1 MKKLLLII
9 QWVIIVGHFATAQV
23 YTEKQTRH
31 RFAQLTLG
39 ADYQTSIGGTTNYLD
54 INGTSQSLALG
65 NLQRPRFLIGGTH
78 FWGHADF
85 YIAIPLSFPS
95 FQEDNQSITYSSG
108 VETVFKYYP
117 WRIEWD
123 KIRPFVGIGIV
134 PFFYEQNNKTL
145 EFGNGA
151 ELNHT
156 SVPLYAGLTFNK
168 KQHLVELGIMWNYK
182 NKQAYHISRN
192 TAVDITTPPLYAS
205 ISYRYMLETTMSA
218 EKDWESGQTE
228 EITKELAANKIL
240 NGIHI
245 GVGLS
250 SAFWIGTSSYNEN
263 ERPYLE
269 KYSTSLMPDFTLG
282 YYWHQPDLGL
292 ALAYR
297 GYRTSTNAFGTIQ
310 QLRRKSLVLEVT
322 KFLFDY
328 YGFVPFVGPAISYEQ
343 LSFKESFENQLTHD
357 LSKNKLGYGLT
368 FGWDIRPNRRMS
380 WILRT
385 NLRWFPNLNLEIEQD
400 ENISFDNI
408 EFNFIQLIVY
418 PGRMGKKGR
427 N

>member
-1 MKKLLLII
+1 MKRILLII
-9 QWVIIVGHFATAQV
+9 QLTILLSHLATAQV

-39 ADYQTSIGGTTNYLD
+39 ADYQI
-54 INGTSQSLALG
+54 G

-85 YIAIPLSFPS
+85 YIAIPLAYPS
-95 FQEDNQSITYSSG
+95 FQEDNQTITYTSS

-123 KIRPFVGIGIV
+123 KVRPFVGVGIA
-134 PFFYEQNNKTL
+134 PFFYEQQNNTL
-145 EFGNGA
+145 EFGNGP

-156 SVPLYAGLTFNK
+156 AVPLYAGFTFNK
-168 KQHLVELGIMWNYK
+168 KQHLIEFGIMWNYK

-205 ISYRYMLETTMSA
+205 VSYRYMLETTISA
-218 EKDWESGQTE
+218 EKDWESGKTE
-228 EITKELAANKIL
+228 KITKELAAKKQL

-245 GVGLS
+245 GVGFS
-250 SAFWIGTSSYNEN
+250 SAFWIGASSYNES

-269 KYSTSLMPDFTLG
+269 KYGISLMPDFTLG

-297 GYRTSTNAFGTIQ
+297 GYSTFTNAYGAIQ
-310 QLRRKSLVLEVT
+310 QLNRKSLVLEAT
-322 KFLFDY
+322 QFLLDY
-328 YGFVPFVGPAISYEQ
+328 HGFVPFVGPAISYEQ

-357 LSKNKLGYGLT
+357 ISENKLGYGLT

-400 ENISFDNI
+400 KNISFDNI

-427 N
+427 S